1 MSRLGLLRLGGS
13 FSKVELLSGRSQLTD
28 LNHCAGLPE
37 ALPGAALEREEVL
50 SPSSERM
57 DSARLPGGPGG
68 GIFSAP
74 DLPLGGARSV
84 GGNPPGPESP
94 LGRSRLSMILRLAVL
109 RPSELSFGLGFTL
122 SVKGISKSI
131 GA

>member
-13 FSKVELLSGRSQLTD
+13 FSKVALLSGRSQLTD

-37 ALPGAALEREEVL
+37 AREGAGAAFEREELL
-50 SPSSERM
+50 SPSSER
-57 DSARLPGGPGG
+57 SAEAGTAED
-68 GIFSAP
+68 F
-74 DLPLGGARSV
+74 PLGGARSV
-84 GGNPPGPESP
+84 GGNPSP
-94 LGRSRLSMILRLAVL
+94 LGRSRLSMILLLAVL
-109 RPSELSFGLGFTL
+109 RPSELNFGLGFTL